1 MGLELPSALV
11 GASLVVAIA
20 AWVDDDRRR
29 RVFAVGV
36 ALVAAVVALVAGA
49 TWPVVAVA
57 VLALVASGL
66 ATTSWLRDQ
75 RPVRLDAEQLR
86 LQKLVFADM
95 TAAQVARL
103 LEVGQWRDV
112 EPGVSLLRPGK
123 APKEVMLVVSGQ
135 ASVQLGGEATGV
147 VRPGQFVGSVGWVTG
162 QPTDFKV
169 MVSRPTR
176 IVLWTRKDL
185 DALFS
190 RWPAMRSLFQ
200 VAVARDLA
208 SKLSL

>member
-1 MGLELPSALV
+1 MGLDLPSALV

-29 RVFAVGV
+29 RFFAVGI
-36 ALVAAVVALVAGA
+36 AGIAAVVAAVSGA
-49 TWPVVAVA
+49 PWPVVVAA

-66 ATTSWLRDQ
+66 ATTRWLRDQ

-86 LQKLVFADM
+86 LQKLVFSDM

-103 LEVGQWRDV
+103 LDAGHWRDV
-112 EPGVSLLRPGK
+112 EPGVALQRPGK
-123 APKEVMLVVSGQ
+123 APKEVMLMVSGQ

-147 VRPGQFVGSVGWVTG
+147 VKPGQFVGSVGWITG

-169 MVSRPTR
+169 LVSRPTR
-176 IVLWTRKDL
+176 VMLWTRKDL

-190 RWPAMRSLFQ
+190 RWPEMRTLFN

-208 SKLSL
+208 GKLSL